1 MPAIVCACVALCA
14 LSAIIARLENL
25 IDRKIDA
32 NIRGACSSGNCSALA
47 PLDVQHEWRIAKL
60 FPTFHVLSRLSH
72 KTRRHQRHYT
82 EQQHNDMPIIFL
94 SPTAIRLG
102 CPVSYNWVSRKDCQ
116 EVYLLEASASIII
129 ALINQHTGYLYLF
142 ILFFFLRIGL

>member
-1 MPAIVCACVALCA
+1 MPAIVCACVVLCA

-47 PLDVQHEWRIAKL
+47 PLDAQHEWRIAKL
-60 FPTFHVLSRLSH
+60 FVSNYSRFITRLSH
-72 KTRRHQRHYT
+72 KTPSVAIA
-82 EQQHNDMPIIFL
+82 EQHNDMPIIFL

-102 CPVSYNWVSRKDCQ
+102 CPVSFNWLNRKDCQ

-129 ALINQHTGYLYLF
+129 ALINHDTSYLYF
-142 ILFFFLRIGL
+142 FMFFFFHRIGL